1 MREIKQVPIP
11 SGLQAALAAKRDR
24 LGSDLVVEM
33 TGISL
38 AQLNECCSPMSRRN
52 TMFISTLDKLVT
64 RLELD
69 INFIYE
75 AEAEAKRLIEEKGAL
90 PPCRNA

>member
-11 SGLQAALAAKRDR
+11 SGLQAALSNKRDR
-24 LGSDLVVEM
+24 LGSDLIVEM

-38 AQLNECCSPMSRRN
+38 AQLNECCNPISRRN
-52 TMFISTLDKLVT
+52 TMYVSTLDKLVT
-64 RLELD
+64 RLGLD